1 MCGITGFVVN
11 DVPREVAETSIARMT
26 GKLRARGPDD
36 EGTWSDP
43 KGKVFLGHRR
53 LSIIDVSAA
62 GHQPMLS
69 SSGRFVII
77 FNGEIYNHLQIR
89 GDLEADE
96 GGPPKWRG
104 HS

>member
-1 MCGITGFVVN
+1 M
-11 DVPREVAETSIARMT
+11 TS
-26 GKLRARGPDD
+26 KLHARGPDD

-43 KGKVFLGHRR
+43 EGKVFLGHRR

-69 SSGRFVII
+69 SSGRFVIT

-89 GDLEADE
+89 VELGEAQAE
-96 GGPPKWRG
+96 PVNGEVILTQRLYWLLSSSGALN
-104 HS
+104 